1 MGRLARTLTVNL
13 VGRDDSLQKTYKRVN
28 KGSAL
33 MSDNLRKAARVGG
46 IGLTALGG
54 AAIGAAAMLKPM
66 LNMAAS
72 VEESL
77 DKNNIVFG
85 ESSALVEK
93 FAETSLKSFGVTRNA
108 ALEATGVIGTLG
120 TAMGISEEESA
131 SMATTLVGLAGD
143 MASFGDV
150 SVEETLLALQ
160 SGLRGEAEPL
170 RRFGVLLDAAT
181 LKAKALE
188 EGIISNTKSALT
200 PQQKALAAY
209 KVILEQTA
217 IQAGNWEQTIDSAT
231 NQQKLLKGTFV
242 ELSTS
247 IGKTLLPA
255 FTAIVTHLN
264 DVIIPEII
272 DFWNDPS
279 WRGAGEITAKVL
291 GSDFFDNVLGS
302 IKGPTEQE
310 IRQQPWYM
318 AWESSSEI
326 ALVVSGFKAAIGFA
340 KGLEDGFND
349 PRIFG
354 DPFKGERGEQLDPDV
369 QAILEGV
376 GKRFAEAVQKGF
388 DEEGLDI
395 TGFLP
400 ENLFPGGG
408 GMPGSAPPPPPP
420 PEPDPNNPEGGHT
433 LQPPKIQPGPPAP
446 KIQPGPGLGGL
457 FPGHT
462 FPILP
467 PQTGVLGGT
476 AVDPMAINPNT
487 GLSQEEALRILSDP
501 AMANN
506 LDPLRPGHTMDPG
519 QRGAMSM
526 TVVVNGVSGKEVVDA
541 LGQYVDENGPLSSS
555 LVA

>member
-1 MGRLARTLTVNL
+1 MGRLARTLTINL

-28 KGSAL
+28 KGSTL

-66 LNMAAS
+66 LDSAAS

-120 TAMGISEEESA
+120 KAMGISEQESA

-143 MASFGDV
+143 MASFNDA

-209 KVILEQTA
+209 KVILEQTTV
-217 IQAGNWEQTIDSAT
+217 QTGNWEQTIDSAA

-242 ELSTS
+242 ELSTD

-264 DVIIPEII
+264 DVIIPAII

-279 WRGAGEITAKVL
+279 WRGAGEITAEVL
-291 GSDFFDNVLGS
+291 GSDFFDNILGA

-326 ALVVSGFKAAIGFA
+326 ALVVSGVKAALAFG

-354 DPFKGERGEQLDPDV
+354 DPFKGERGKQLDPDV

-395 TGFLP
+395 DGLAP
-400 ENLFPGGG
+400 DVAFPG
-408 GMPGSAPPPPPP
+408 MESPGSGPPPPP
-420 PEPDPNNPEGGHT
+420 T
-433 LQPPKIQPGPPAP
+433 PK
-446 KIQPGPGLGGL
+446 PGPGSGGL

-462 FPILP
+462 FPHLP
-467 PQTGVLGGT
+467 PQTSVLGGT
-476 AVDPMAINPNT
+476 AVDPMSVNPNT
-487 GLSQEEALRILSDP
+487 GLNQEQALRILSDP

-506 LDPLRPGHTMDPG
+506 LDPSRPGHTMDPG
-519 QRGAMSM
+519 QRGAMSV